1 MFSHCTSW
9 LLSGTTEEHHETAV
23 EATNSMCFRHPKCG
37 KNCTITCPAR
47 QSKSSNVKLAVPPWR
62 EGAGAAACSWRHTVE
77 RKGSS
82 VVPTLFLKTSL
93 SKEWSP
99 SPSSK
104 DLWFGVFF
112 PNYTKAAFSF
122 FNIPSTCA
130 NIPLYCLYSAAL
142 GHGYL
147 SMKKKT

>member
-1 MFSHCTSW
+1 MCSHCTSW
-9 LLSGTTEEHHETAV
+9 LLSGTTEEHHKTAV
-23 EATNSMCFRHPKCG
+23 EATNNMCFMHPKCG

-77 RKGSS
+77 GKGSS
-82 VVPTLFLKTSL
+82 VVPTLFLKRSL

-112 PNYTKAAFSF
+112 SPITQKQHFHFLIFPVLAQIFLCTACTPQHWDTA
-122 FNIPSTCA
+122 I
-130 NIPLYCLYSAAL
+130 SA
-142 GHGYL
+142 
-147 SMKKKT
+147 